1 MRVLGVDPG
10 TVHMGV
16 GLVDLAGNEVSHLAS
31 ATLSPP
37 PKLALSDRLAKIFE
51 ELEKLMVEWM
61 PDTVAIEQ
69 PFAGKNVRSALAV
82 GQAQAVAMVVAAR
95 RGLLV
100 ATYSPSQVKQAVT
113 DHGGS
118 SKEQVREMVQ
128 IVLQLE
134 DPPETSD
141 AADALAVALCHV
153 NATRADRLIFME

>member
-16 GLVDLAGNEVSHLAS
+16 GLVDLAGDDVTHVTS

-37 PKLALSDRLAKIFE
+37 AKLALSDRLAAIFT
-51 ELEKLMVEWM
+51 ELEGLMQEWM
-61 PDTVAIEQ
+61 PDAVAIEQ
-69 PFAGKNVRSALAV
+69 PFAGKNIRSALAV

-95 RGLLV
+95 SGLPV

-113 DHGGS
+113 DHGVS

-128 IVLQLE
+128 IVLQLA

-153 NATRADRLIFME
+153 NATRADRLVLMD

>member
-1 MRVLGVDPG
+1 LRVLGVDPG

-16 GLVDLAGNEVSHLAS
+16 GMVDLAGDEVSHIAS

-37 PKLALSDRLAKIFE
+37 AKLALSDRLAKIFD
-51 ELEKLMVEWM
+51 ELEKLMAEWM

-128 IVLQLE
+128 IVLQME

-153 NATRADRLIFME
+153 NATRADRLILMD

>member
-1 MRVLGVDPG
+1 
-10 TVHMGV
+10 MGV
-16 GLVDLAGNEVSHLAS
+16 GMVDLAGDEVTHIAS

-37 PKLALSDRLAKIFE
+37 PKLALSDRLAVIFE
-51 ELEKLMVEWM
+51 KLEKLVAEWK

-134 DPPETSD
+134 DPPDTSD

-153 NATRADRLIFME
+153 NATRADRLILME

>member
-1 MRVLGVDPG
+1 
-10 TVHMGV
+10 MGV
-16 GLVDLAGNEVSHLAS
+16 GLVDLAGDDVTHVTS

-37 PKLALSDRLAKIFE
+37 AKLALSDRLAAIFT
-51 ELEKLMVEWM
+51 ELEGLMQEWM
-61 PDTVAIEQ
+61 PDAVAIEQ
-69 PFAGKNVRSALAV
+69 PFAGKNIRSALAV

-95 RGLLV
+95 SGLPV

-113 DHGGS
+113 DHGVS

-128 IVLQLE
+128 IVLQLA

-153 NATRADRLIFME
+153 NATRADRLVLMD